1 MKSHPGEAQPAREFD
16 RGSGKGGE
24 EAGLQFLSEVD
35 EGLPQSGE
43 LVSGSRP
50 QVGRAMMVKGCCPW
64 DPGDQKHRAGR
75 PIRVT
80 GWWSPQV
87 HADASTRPGSCSR
100 GCTPHS
106 HPSHGCT

>member
-50 QVGRAMMVKGCCPW
+50 QVGRAMMVKGCCPGI
-64 DPGDQKHRAGR
+64 PGTRNTELAG
-75 PIRVT
+75 P
-80 GWWSPQV
+80 
-87 HADASTRPGSCSR
+87 
-100 GCTPHS
+100 
-106 HPSHGCT
+106 